1 MPDKR
6 KESAYTDELA
16 AALCEHVASGD
27 SMREAARK
35 ESVSESTVRLWRNVH
50 EEFSAQYARA
60 VTARAEVFF
69 ERGNEIAMSVTTGEE
84 AQIARVQLDWLKW
97 SASKLGPKQY
107 GDKVEN
113 YISGPAGG
121 PIQAAITVQFVKTGD
136 SDGKA

>member
-1 MPDKR
+1 MARP
-6 KESAYTDELA
+6 SSYDEA
-16 AALCEHVASGD
+16 IADAICECIASGD

-35 ESVSESTVRLWRNVH
+35 QGLSESTVREWRKSN
-50 EEFSAQYARA
+50 EAFSAQYAHA

-69 ERGNEIAMSVTTGEE
+69 ERGNDIAMAITTGEE

-113 YISGPAGG
+113 TLLGANGG
-121 PIQAAITVQFVKTGD
+121 VIQHEIKIEFVKTGTD
-136 SDGKA
+136 AS